1 MNYFLSN
8 EELYHHGILGQ
19 KWGIRRF
26 QNKDGTRTAAGKK
39 REAADSGSSKSFDK
53 EKAKKIAVGVG
64 TAAAVAASV
73 TILATNPK
81 ARELAMRGAKATFSG
96 LEKAGEKAIVGAEKG
111 VYNAGVAVSKGSS
124 AIGKGIKKG
133 GKALAE
139 GTVSGLKKGSEAA
152 TTAALA
158 TVGTYG
164 ITKVSKKYAAPENA
178 TDEQKLRSDLIVNTT
193 SAAIKAATS
202 PASSNSNNGNNK
214 GNNANQNKGAQIG
227 AEISS
232 KIGPPSNKN
241 IDRSSEEYQSL
252 FKDKN
257 GNNYD
262 KDTRST
268 IKALAN
274 AGYDIAQINYYLNEM
289 RHCDYY
295 DLIEGL
301 VYLGIM

>member
-1 MNYFLSN
+1 MNDFL
-8 EELYHHGILGQ
+8 EYQELYHHGILGQ

-26 QNKDGTRTAAGKK
+26 QNKDGTRTSAGKK
-39 REAADSGSSKSFDK
+39 REREADDSVSSKSFNK

-81 ARELAMRGAKATFSG
+81 ARELAMRGAKATLTG

-139 GTVSGLKKGSEAA
+139 GTVAGLKKGSEAA

-202 PASSNSNNGNNK
+202 PTSSNSSNGNNK
-214 GNNANQNKGAQIG
+214 GNNANANARDIVNKVGQPN
-227 AEISS
+227 
-232 KIGPPSNKN
+232 KSNSITRQSPEYSQLFKKSDGTHVSDKQSQM
-241 IDRSSEEYQSL
+241 IRSMQSL
-252 FKDKN
+252 
-257 GNNYD
+257 
-262 KDTRST
+262 
-268 IKALAN
+268 
-274 AGYDIAQINYYLNEM
+274 GYDANQIRKY
-289 RHCDYY
+289 
-295 DLIEGL
+295 IES
-301 VYLGIM
+301 MKD